1 MRAFLLGV
9 LVTAALGARAQT
21 ATTAAAAAPL
31 SLKVLD
37 ESAPP
42 GGAIQLEVS
51 ATEPKPIII
60 GSGHIRAIPGPVLGI
75 VLPGNP
81 DAAGTAVSASD
92 GVTIRL
98 LSPSGNLGLL
108 ADTPVVDIVV
118 GIPTTTK
125 VGTTSS
131 LALDGLV
138 FSGPQG
144 PYAPQIKPGI
154 FTAKNIVS
162 ITNVIPGGGLL
173 PAGSTVSIA
182 GAGFLP
188 GSSVEIDGATLSGTS
203 VVSGSRIDVTLAGA
217 LQLDAKRVTVRNPDG
232 TRSRYYS
239 YLRAASLSPSSDAL
253 LAATDAVYP
262 VQPISS
268 AAFPSVSS
276 SGFMGFALQ
285 NPGAAAA
292 QITIQLRSAS
302 AVIATASL
310 TLPPRTEV
318 SRSAAELFGSL
329 PASSNVLS
337 VSSSLPV
344 QMLGLLGDSAAGTVT
359 PVLPSVS
366 N

>member
-21 ATTAAAAAPL
+21 TTAAAATPL

-42 GGAIQLEVS
+42 GGAIQMEVS

-60 GSGHIRAIPGPVLGI
+60 GSGHIRAIPGTVLGV

-81 DAAGTAVSASD
+81 DAAGTAVSTSD
-92 GVTIRL
+92 GLTIRL

-108 ADTPVVDIVV
+108 VDTPVVAIAV

-125 VGTTSS
+125 IGTVSS

-144 PYAPQIKPGI
+144 PYAPEIKPGT

-173 PAGSTVSIA
+173 PAGSVISIA

-188 GSSVEIDGATLSGTS
+188 GSIVEIDGATFSATS
-203 VVSGSRIDVTLAGA
+203 VVSANRIDVTLVAA
-217 LQLDAKRVTVRNPDG
+217 LQLDSKRVTVRNPDG

-239 YLRAASLSPSSDAL
+239 YLRAASLPASSNAL
-253 LAATDAVYP
+253 FAATDAVYP
-262 VQPISS
+262 VQPVSS
-268 AAFPSVSS
+268 GVFPAVSS
-276 SGFMGFALQ
+276 SGFMGFAAQ
-285 NPGAAAA
+285 NPGTTAAR
-292 QITIQLRSAS
+292 ITVQLRSAS

-318 SRSAAELFGSL
+318 SRSAAELFGAL

-337 VSSSLPV
+337 VSSSSPV
-344 QMLGLLGDSAAGTVT
+344 QLLGLLGNSAAGSVT